1 MSVTGA
7 NAKIRE
13 RISLFFCNILNRHDD
28 HAHDVS
34 DYKNTHIFQGDTL
47 LDMQKKSAMAK
58 DSIIIAFQPSAGQI
72 DKLYKMYS
80 AGIYNEEVPVCGTL
94 LLVQD
99 KPIFSKNTKDLRI
112 VEINIGQ
119 IKKAGNL
126 SDSTFF
132 STLNPEDSDFI
143 DNIKSF
149 IIYLAEMLTE
159 DPDYVQ
165 QKYNEFYNK
174 KIRDSRYKDFSP
186 ETRNIALELN
196 FALYLYCL
204 YHLYYRKKQ
213 EKEISDNQ
221 FKSIISKWY
230 EEHENIILNTVKK
243 SIFTPKGEQL
253 RSKSEEIAYF
263 CSYINKY
270 MQKNKNFVAK
280 ANEESRNVT
289 NIRIWYDDE
298 YIFMTAQIIKEIL
311 KLMDADIL
319 FNKALKELLAEKDI
333 IKVYKENSRIEYS
346 THYQKP
352 LYDNKRIKD
361 RFIMFNR
368 EKCKEYNL
376 FPYIEDTFPV
386 CNQSIIVEELK
397 STDVK

>member
-1 MSVTGA
+1 
-7 NAKIRE
+7 
-13 RISLFFCNILNRHDD
+13 
-28 HAHDVS
+28 
-34 DYKNTHIFQGDTL
+34 
-47 LDMQKKSAMAK
+47 
-58 DSIIIAFQPSAGQI
+58 
-72 DKLYKMYS
+72 
-80 AGIYNEEVPVCGTL
+80 
-94 LLVQD
+94 
-99 KPIFSKNTKDLRI
+99 
-112 VEINIGQ
+112 
-119 IKKAGNL
+119 
-126 SDSTFF
+126 
-132 STLNPEDSDFI
+132 
-143 DNIKSF
+143 
-149 IIYLAEMLTE
+149 
-159 DPDYVQ
+159 
-165 QKYNEFYNK
+165 
-174 KIRDSRYKDFSP
+174 
-186 ETRNIALELN
+186 
-196 FALYLYCL
+196 
-204 YHLYYRKKQ
+204 
-213 EKEISDNQ
+213 
-221 FKSIISKWY
+221 
-230 EEHENIILNTVKK
+230 
-243 SIFTPKGEQL
+243 
-253 RSKSEEIAYF
+253 
-263 CSYINKY
+263 

-319 FNKALKELLAEKDI
+319 FNKALKERLAEKDI